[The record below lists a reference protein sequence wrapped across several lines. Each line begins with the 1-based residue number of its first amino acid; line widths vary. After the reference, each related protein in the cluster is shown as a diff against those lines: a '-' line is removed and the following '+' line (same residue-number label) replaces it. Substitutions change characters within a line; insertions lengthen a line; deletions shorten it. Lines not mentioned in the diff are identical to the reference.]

1 MGSGHQEQAIRVL
14 LTGAEVRDFGRPP
27 PIGRLLIHILCD
39 TELSVFG
46 IWRRKVMLKW
56 LLRASFGVLKW
67 GLCAVGVAA
76 LLLTAMIATPLEN
89 PPELHSVSA
98 ARKNVDYSTIPAIER
113 FQARDGTMLGFRHYL
128 ASAPAPPPAPIPV
141 PASALSHATPLS
153 R

>member
-1 MGSGHQEQAIRVL
+1 
-14 LTGAEVRDFGRPP
+14 
-27 PIGRLLIHILCD
+27 
-39 TELSVFG
+39 
-46 IWRRKVMLKW
+46 MLKW

-98 ARKNVDYSTIPAIER
+98 ARKNVDYSTIPAIDR

-128 ASAPAPPPAPIPV
+128 ANGPATGRAAIVIHGSSGPPRNPLPAFAAALAARGRQTL
-141 PASALSHATPLS
+141 ASG
-153 R
+153 

>member
-1 MGSGHQEQAIRVL
+1 
-14 LTGAEVRDFGRPP
+14 
-27 PIGRLLIHILCD
+27 
-39 TELSVFG
+39 
-46 IWRRKVMLKW
+46 MLKW

-98 ARKNVDYSTIPAIER
+98 ARKNVDYSTIPAIDR

-128 ASAPAPPPAPIPV
+128 SNGPATGRAAIV
-141 PASALSHATPLS
+141 IHGSVRSSRNATSALSAALSARRGATCALDIRGHGPS
-153 R
+153 GTP